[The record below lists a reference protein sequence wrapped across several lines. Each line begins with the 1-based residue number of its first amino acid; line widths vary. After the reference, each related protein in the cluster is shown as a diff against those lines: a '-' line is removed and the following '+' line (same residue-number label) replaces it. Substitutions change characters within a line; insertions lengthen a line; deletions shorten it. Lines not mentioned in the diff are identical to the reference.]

1 MPENTENSFPC
12 NLLLAIGAGFDPA
25 PDVSELKRLLQ
36 DAKLTWTRGNSLGG
50 NKLYGELSDR
60 YKDVERALSDEDT
73 VRKLSED
80 AKSVVYG
87 IIDEAARTAWE
98 GGELRCE
105 REVLQKQINKRI
117 NKSTGLSGYKLDED
131 VLRRRI
137 EQLGYSWEQANGGDD
152 AGERDVFKRYWNKKI
167 PNKVA
172 FGPIDKALL
181 VFGCPDFYAYIET
194 YGGISDP
201 RHASG
206 KSLIEAATK
215 IHALQRRH
223 TQSEAAAGDLESS
236 CKKVFASDEM
246 RANYDAHI
254 KKKELENTLKT
265 LGENSKLRGGVVSVK
280 MQRAAIEDVAA
291 LIDERKDA
299 RAIVIG
305 YCKEQGDISLERDS
319 EFDTKVSCRCGHLND
334 RGAAVC
340 SRCGLPLEVT
350 CPKCRASVPNSE
362 DRCPSCGTPIGSAL
376 DDACSLGEQARKMAA
391 RLDFNGARACLKEAE
406 RVWPGLVSTS
416 DADAYV
422 KSQSAR
428 AERVAQGYHAALSK
442 RRYVTA
448 LKHLKESRSI
458 PGIDLVYVSIQEQS
472 TLARIEEAG
481 ALAEEAA
488 STKDGA
494 AAASLYEQ
502 ALSLCADL
510 PAALAF
516 FSSHPPLPVAGVSA
530 AVDSRRG
537 VMVVSWQPSESGGA
551 LSYTVFARECGSP
564 VGDQEVGETDVTSLI
579 HSSVTP
585 GKAYQYYVV
594 TERGGTRSRPSAT
607 TAPVAV
613 TPGVEDLRA
622 VPNHGCVELIWKP
635 LPSSA
640 DVTVRETSGKVGPQK
655 ARGSRIVIDGLR
667 DGLSYT
673 FVVEP
678 QYVVPGVGKALGGSA
693 ECSVTPIDP
702 SSYVERL
709 TSRSAGV
716 AEGTFELSWDDPGV
730 PVRFYGAPQRGG
742 LPSEGVAL
750 SIGELERRFEE
761 QHVEVRGSGVGTLFR
776 AEGAPIYVFAAS
788 VFGSTA
794 VVGASARVAPS
805 ARVDVG
811 NVEVLNGK
819 LSIDVTCAD
828 PSVNGFVVLIS
839 QNRFVD
845 DLDTDDPSVIRK
857 PCGAKA
863 WRQAGGKLSI
873 SDFPEGHLYISVFAR
888 TGGSGELFFSDPGR
902 GELTPQQDIVYT
914 MSASGGLFGGRRVTF
929 DFMAADGGA
938 AFTLPDVRIL
948 CAEGRPPLGAP
959 DAVELGVIPSV
970 EVTGGHHICK
980 VSLPRG
986 KNLYV
991 GAYPVSASTSHL
1003 RSLSG
1008 YLV

>member
-1 MPENTENSFPC
+1 MAEDSINW
-12 NLLLAIGAGFDPA
+12 LLAIGASFDPA
-25 PDVSELKRLLQ
+25 PDMKERMALLDEASTNWSKKSLK
-36 DAKLTWTRGNSLGG
+36 GG
-50 NKLYGELSDR
+50 KEEQYYRDLIESFP
-60 YKDVERALSDEDT
+60 
-73 VRKLSED
+73 D
-80 AKSVVYG
+80 AKSALGNEGVVLGLSEEAKKLVYG
-87 IIDEAARTAWE
+87 AIDEASQFAWE

-105 REVLQKQINKRI
+105 LRELRDVVNKLVRARSRI
-117 NKSTGLSGYKLDED
+117 LDYELDESALSKR
-131 VLRRRI
+131 VK
-137 EQLGYSWEQANGGDD
+137 QLGYSMEQSGDEGD
-152 AGERDVFKRYWNKKI
+152 SDEKGTYERYNSIKI
-167 PNKVA
+167 PRERNYKNA
-172 FGPIDKALL
+172 ASALSLFGADSLY
-181 VFGCPDFYAYIET
+181 DYA
-194 YGGISDP
+194 GGEGVSDP
-201 RHASG
+201 RQLSN
-206 KSLIEAATK
+206 KDLIENSKKIAAPLRKNTS
-215 IHALQRRH
+215 RRR
-223 TQSEAAAGDLESS
+223 SADDLVKACETAFS
-236 CKKVFASDEM
+236 SDET
-246 RANYDAHI
+246 RADYDAY
-254 KKKELENTLKT
+254 LRKT
-265 LGENSKLRGGVVSVK
+265 ALSNALADLGAKAKLRGGVASIK
-280 MQRAAIEDVAA
+280 MQQSAVEEVAD
-291 LIDERKDA
+291 LIDEKKDA
-299 RAIVIG
+299 RAVVVG
-305 YCKEQGDISLERDS
+305 YCKVKGIELERDP

-334 RGAAVC
+334 RDATIC

-350 CPKCRASVPNSE
+350 CPNCCASVSNSE
-362 DRCPSCGTPIGSAL
+362 DRCPGCGKPIGVAL
-376 DDACSLGEQARKMAA
+376 DEARSLSNRARTMAA
-391 RLDFNGARACLKEAE
+391 RLDFDEALSSLGEAE
-406 RVWPGLVSTS
+406 RAWPGLTSTS
-416 DADAYV
+416 DAEAAV
-422 KSQSAR
+422 KRLAAHAEEISRKYRSAL
-428 AERVAQGYHAALSK
+428 ERG
-442 RRYVTA
+442 RYVEA
-448 LKHLKESRSI
+448 LELLKKSKSI
-458 PGIDLVYVSIQEQS
+458 HGIDLVYVSGQERS
-472 TLARIEEAG
+472 IFPRVEEAG

-488 STKDGA
+488 AAKDEA
-494 AAASLYEQ
+494 TAASLYEQ

-516 FSSHPPLPVAGVSA
+516 FSSHPPLPVTGVSA

-551 LSYTVFARECGSP
+551 LSYTVFAHECGGP
-564 VGDQEVGETDVTSLI
+564 VGEQAVGETDATSLA

-678 QYVVPGVGKALGGSA
+678 QYVVPGVGKVLGGSA

-709 TSRSAGV
+709 TSRSAGM

-730 PVRFYGAPQRGG
+730 PVRFYGTPQRGG

-761 QHVEVRGSGVGTLFR
+761 QHVKIRGNGVGTLFR

-805 ARVDVG
+805 VRVDVG

-839 QNRFVD
+839 RSRFVD
-845 DLDTDDPSVIRK
+845 DLDTEDPSVIRK

-863 WRQAGGKLSI
+863 WRQSGGKLSI
-873 SDFPEGHLYISVFAR
+873 PDYPEGHLYISVFAR

-902 GELTPQQDIVYT
+902 GELSPQQDIVYT

-929 DFMAADGGA
+929 DFMAADGGT

-959 DAVELGVIPSV
+959 NAVELGVIPSV

-980 VSLPRG
+980 VTLPRG